1 MGMFNFIGDW
11 RNKLNAISPVNVRKF
26 VDAPIT
32 KLTGLSDRQLHP
44 IEGGL
49 DEWATQHD
57 NKYRQGGSY
66 GRITDAAT
74 IAAMTMGAG
83 AAAGAGAGAAGS
95 GAGAGA
101 TAASSTAPAMYG
113 SYGAGAYGTAA
124 GYGGAGA
131 ATSGAGAGAGTAAG
145 AAGTSGGLLSTAG
158 SYVKPTMQSMQAAQT
173 ARGLLTPTPQAPM
186 QAPQNNS
193 AQGARILAQLAQNPN
208 SGLTPEQIM
217 RLQRRQNMWG

>member
-66 GRITDAAT
+66 GRLTDAAT

-95 GAGAGA
+95 GAGAA
-101 TAASSTAPAMYG
+101 TTTASAAPAAYG

-131 ATSGAGAGAGTAAG
+131 ATVAPAATS
-145 AAGTSGGLLSTAG
+145 AAPAAGGLLGSVQTAG
-158 SYVKPTMQSMQAAQT
+158 SYIKPVGQAAGT
-173 ARGLLTPTPQAPM
+173 AQSVRGLLTPAPMAPM
-186 QAPQNNS
+186 QTPQNNS
-193 AQGARILAQLAQNPN
+193 AQGAQILAQLAQQQQT
-208 SGLTPEQIM
+208 GMTPEQQARM
-217 RLQRRQNMWG
+217 QRRRIMWG

>member
-1 MGMFNFIGDW
+1 MGMFNFIGNW
-11 RNKLNAISPVNVRKF
+11 RNSLNSISPVNVRKF

-49 DEWATQHD
+49 DELATEHD
-57 NKYRQGGSY
+57 KRYRKGGSY
-66 GRITDAAT
+66 GKITDAAT

-95 GAGAGA
+95 GAGAA
-101 TAASSTAPAMYG
+101 TTTASAAPAAYG

-131 ATSGAGAGAGTAAG
+131 ATVAPAATSAAPAAAG
-145 AAGTSGGLLSTAG
+145 GGLLGGAG
-158 SYVKPTMQSMQAAQT
+158 SYIKPVGQAAST
-173 ARGLLTPTPQAPM
+173 AQSVRGLLTPSPMAPM

-193 AQGARILAQLAQNPN
+193 AQGAQILAQLAQQQT
-208 SGLTPEQIM
+208 GMTPEQQARM
-217 RLQRRQNMWG
+217 QRRRIMWG